1 VSHSVHG
8 TSNSATSAS
17 SSATH
22 FGSGEASGTVTL
34 YPDSVRLRSAKSPE
48 SVLAWA
54 AALVGAIG
62 IASALTPEMA
72 DRYRIVRGV
81 LPPGFPTAAR
91 IGALAF
97 GIVLIWLA
105 RSLAQRKRRAWQL
118 AVAVV
123 LASAVAHLLKGLDF
137 EEATI
142 SLLLLVALV
151 RYRDRFDVPG
161 DPASTRPL
169 LVLAAVVATGIAVVL
184 GLEIHGGEIPD
195 RISDTFTSLG
205 FIFGTVALWLWFR
218 PFSQKVAQTVGERRV
233 ARALV
238 EAYGNDS
245 LSFFALRR
253 DKSYFFSPTRQA
265 FLAYRVV
272 AGAALVSGDPVG
284 DETEFD
290 ALLAEFRRVARAHGW
305 RFAVLG
311 ASDAQLWRYRAIGLR
326 PILLGEEAVLRPEEF
341 SLEGRPIRKVR
352 QSVTRLMKAGYRLRV
367 VPAEDTSPAFR
378 AQLDE
383 VSELW
388 RGNQP
393 ERGFTMSIDELYVP
407 GTVFA
412 VAESAEGVGGFLHLA
427 PTPAGGGWSLSTMRR
442 RPGSPNGLT
451 EFLIA
456 ETLAWARG
464 NGVREVS
471 LNFCAFTELIS
482 EERAITLPRRF
493 ARRALLA
500 ADSVFQLER
509 LYSFNRKF
517 FPEWR
522 PRYLCVERLTDLPR
536 VGLACLHVEQL
547 LVPPGP
553 WGRRTQRQRQLV

>member
-1 VSHSVHG
+1 MRR
-8 TSNSATSAS
+8 
-17 SSATH
+17 
-22 FGSGEASGTVTL
+22 L
-34 YPDSVRLRSAKSPE
+34 YPARVRLRSPRPE
-48 SVLAWA
+48 SLLAWA

-72 DRYRIVRGV
+72 NRVDLVRGV

-91 IGALAF
+91 VGALAF
-97 GIVLIWLA
+97 GILLIWLS
-105 RSLAQRKRRAWQL
+105 RSLARRRRRAWQL
-118 AVAVV
+118 AVVV
-123 LASAVAHLLKGLDF
+123 VIAAAVAHLAKGLDF
-137 EEATI
+137 EEAGI
-142 SLLLLVALV
+142 SLLLLAALV
-151 RYRDRFDVPG
+151 RWRSRFDVPG
-161 DPASTRPL
+161 DPAATRPL
-169 LVLAAVVATGIAVVL
+169 LAVGAAVATAAAVLL
-184 GLEIHGGEIPD
+184 GMELHGGELPD
-195 RISDTFTSLG
+195 RAGDVFTALG
-205 FIFGTVALWLWFR
+205 FVFGAAALYLWFR
-218 PFSQKVAQTVGERRV
+218 PLTHKVAQTVGERRL

-238 EAYGNDS
+238 DAYGNDS

-253 DKSYFFSPTRQA
+253 DKSYFFSPTRRA

-284 DETEFD
+284 EESEFD
-290 ALLAEFRRVARAHGW
+290 ALLAEFKRVVHAHGW
-305 RFAVLG
+305 RLAVLG
-311 ASDAQLWRYRAIGLR
+311 ASDVQLDRYRAIGLR
-326 PILLGEEAVLRPEEF
+326 PILLGEEAVLRPDEF

-352 QSVTRLMKAGYRLRV
+352 QSVTRLTKAGYTLRV
-367 VPAEDTSPAFR
+367 VAADDTDPALR
-378 AQLDE
+378 AALDD
-383 VSELW
+383 VSEAW

-393 ERGFTMSIDELYVP
+393 ERGFTMAIDELHVP

-412 VAESAEGVGGFLHLA
+412 IAEDEHGAIGGFLHLA

-442 RPGSPNGLT
+442 RPDTPNGLT

-456 ETLAWARG
+456 ETLAWAKETG
-464 NGVREVS
+464 ASEIS

-482 EERAITLPRRF
+482 PERAVTPLRRV

-509 LYSFNRKF
+509 LYAFNRKF

-536 VGLACLHVEQL
+536 VGLAYLHVEQL

-553 WGRRTQRQRQLV
+553 WTKRSRPERQVVSH

>member
-1 VSHSVHG
+1 MSPRNGASHR
-8 TSNSATSAS
+8 
-17 SSATH
+17 
-22 FGSGEASGTVTL
+22 GSGDPVGMTTL
-34 YPDSVRLRSAKSPE
+34 YPATVRLRSPKAE
-48 SVLAWA
+48 SLLAWA
-54 AALVGAIG
+54 AAFVGALG

-72 DRYRIVRGV
+72 DRVRLVRGV

-91 IGALAF
+91 VGALAF
-97 GIVLIWLA
+97 GILLIWLS
-105 RSLAQRKRRAWQL
+105 RSLAARRRRAWQL

-123 LASAVAHLLKGLDF
+123 LASAVTHLAKGLDF
-137 EEATI
+137 EEATV

-151 RYRDRFDVPG
+151 RYRRRFDVPG

-169 LVLAAVVATGIAVVL
+169 VALGAAGAAAAAVVL
-184 GLEIHGGEIPD
+184 GIELHGGEIPD
-195 RISDTFTSLG
+195 DLSELFTALG
-205 FIFGTVALWLWFR
+205 FLFGTAALYFWLR
-218 PFSQKVAQTVGERRV
+218 PFTHKVAQTVGERRV

-238 EAYGNDS
+238 DAYGNDS
-245 LSFFALRR
+245 LSFFVLRR
-253 DKSYFFSPTRQA
+253 DKSYFFSPTRRS

-272 AGAALVSGDPVG
+272 AGAALVSADPVG
-284 DETEFD
+284 EEAEFD
-290 ALLAEFRRVARAHGW
+290 ALLAEFQRVVRAHGW
-305 RFAVLG
+305 RMAVLG
-311 ASDAQLWRYRAIGLR
+311 ASDAHLDRYRAIGLR
-326 PILLGEEAVLRPEEF
+326 PILLGEEAVLRPADF

-352 QSVTRLMKAGYRLRV
+352 QSVTRLQKAGYRLRV
-367 VPAEDTSPAFR
+367 IAAEDADPVLRVA
-378 AQLDE
+378 LDS

-393 ERGFTMSIDELYVP
+393 ERGFTMSMDELYVP

-412 VAESAEGVGGFLHLA
+412 VAETENGEIGGFLHLA
-427 PTPAGGGWSLSTMRR
+427 PTAASGGWSLSTMRR
-442 RPGSPNGLT
+442 RPDSPNGLT

-456 ETLAWARG
+456 ETLAWAKETD
-464 NGVREVS
+464 VAEVS

-482 EERAITLPRRF
+482 PDRAVTVPRRF

-522 PRYLCVERLTDLPR
+522 PRYLMVERLSDLPR
-536 VGLACLHVEQL
+536 VGLAYLHVEQL

-553 WGRRTQRQRQLV
+553 WTRRAQRERQPVSH